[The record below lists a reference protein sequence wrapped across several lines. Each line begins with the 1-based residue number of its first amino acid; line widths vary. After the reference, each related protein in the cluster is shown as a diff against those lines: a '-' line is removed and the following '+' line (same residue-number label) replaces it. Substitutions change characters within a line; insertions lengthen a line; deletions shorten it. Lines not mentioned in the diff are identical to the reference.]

1 MMSSDKDLDVLILK
15 RIGYINKLESMILEG
30 VQH

>member
-1 MMSSDKDLDVLILK
+1 MSDDKDLGVVILK

-30 VQH
+30 IQH